1 LETSIKSKGL
11 TSNALKLIASAAM
24 LIDHIA
30 WGFVPFGTVLGQFM
44 HVIGRITAPTMCF
57 FIAEGYFHTHNVK
70 KYALRLG
77 IFAVISY
84 LPFVFFQSHSWPPNA
99 KCWGDL
105 NVIYTLFLSLLAL
118 WAWDK
123 IKNKALR
130 ISAVVVLCIL
140 SVPGDWTF
148 FAVLYT
154 LAFGINHGD
163 YKKQVKWFSIVSIAM
178 VVLAFISDVVAHYV
192 CYKDFFQFGV
202 FLVLP
207 LLAMYNG
214 ERGGKKYSKWIFYI
228 FYPTH
233 LLILAV
239 LAILIK

>member
-1 LETSIKSKGL
+1 METSIKSKGL
-11 TSNALKLIASAAM
+11 TSNALKLIAIAAM

-30 WGFVPFGTVLGQFM
+30 WGFVPFGTVLAQTM

-77 IFAVISY
+77 IFALISY
-84 LPFVFFQSHSWPPNA
+84 LPYIFFESHQWPPDG
-99 KCWGDL
+99 KHWGDL

-123 IKNKALR
+123 IQNKALR
-130 ISAVVVLCIL
+130 ILAVVVLCLFAI
-140 SVPGDWTF
+140 PGDWMF

-154 LAFGINHGD
+154 LAFGIHRGD
-163 YKKQVKWFSIVSIAM
+163 FKEQAKWFTIITIVMVILASVGDMAM
-178 VVLAFISDVVAHYV
+178 HLAF
-192 CYKDFFQFGV
+192 CKDFFQLGV
-202 FLVLP
+202 FLALP

-214 ERGGKKYSKWIFYI
+214 ERGGNKYSKWIFYI

-233 LLILAV
+233 LLILAMI
-239 LAILIK
+239 AILIK